1 MFIWRS
7 TGNCAGRDRS
17 IDRSI
22 LFAAEPTTSRGRE
35 TLEGAA
41 AAVESISFSC
51 KSLLIYVVERA
62 SERGM
67 CSRLQYNGLLTLAS
81 SCLLQATATAPLLP
95 HTIQGSAK
103 RLRPGLVNM
112 RRKNCVLLP
121 AAGKRTQYFHLMFT
135 KPGRSLLAEPCSAS
149 FSYLLFKCWGPAL
162 QLPISIIWEQWMQQ
176 CKPSSS
182 LNQKTW
188 TL

>member
-81 SCLLQATATAPLLP
+81 SCLLQATAPLLP
-95 HTIQGSAK
+95 HTIYCPL
-103 RLRPGLVNM
+103 RLAVVKADRG
-112 RRKNCVLLP
+112 RE
-121 AAGKRTQYFHLMFT
+121 AGKERA
-135 KPGRSLLAEPCSAS
+135 LLGAVLGIAVPLRILK
-149 FSYLLFKCWGPAL
+149 F
-162 QLPISIIWEQWMQQ
+162 
-176 CKPSSS
+176 
-182 LNQKTW
+182 
-188 TL
+188 